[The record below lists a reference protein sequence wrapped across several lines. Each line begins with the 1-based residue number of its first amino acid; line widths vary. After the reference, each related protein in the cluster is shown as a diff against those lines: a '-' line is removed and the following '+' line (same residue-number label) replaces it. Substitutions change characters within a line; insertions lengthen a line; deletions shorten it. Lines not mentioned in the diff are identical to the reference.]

1 MWFVGVGLGLG
12 LFWTGGGVVGV
23 YPSRLQSRGGA
34 VWGAIG
40 GSGERELS
48 VAEMMG
54 RMAR

>member
-12 LFWTGGGVVGV
+12 LFWTEGGVVGV

-40 GSGERELS
+40 GER
-48 VAEMMG
+48 
-54 RMAR
+54 